1 MSMHDDFATT
11 PLSDLIPA
19 SDLHFPSRSGL
30 SAAFGALFDRGL
42 ALLALITLLPLFL
55 MTMALIF
62 LMEGRPLF
70 YAQTRVGKGGRPFRC
85 YKFRTMARDAEAR
98 LSRMLA
104 ADPVLRAE
112 WEQSHKLARDP
123 RVSCLG
129 AVLRKTSLD
138 ELPQFWNVLKGDMS
152 LVGPR
157 PITAAEMVLYGPHIA
172 AYLSLRPGLTGLWQI
187 SGRSGTSY
195 ADRVA
200 LDVRYCLTRSFRMD
214 LGILLRTVRV
224 VLTGHGAC

>member
-1 MSMHDDFATT
+1 
-11 PLSDLIPA
+11 
-19 SDLHFPSRSGL
+19 
-30 SAAFGALFDRGL
+30 
-42 ALLALITLLPLFL
+42 
-55 MTMALIF
+55 
-62 LMEGRPLF
+62 
-70 YAQTRVGKGGRPFRC
+70 
-85 YKFRTMARDAEAR
+85 
-98 LSRMLA
+98 
-104 ADPVLRAE
+104 
-112 WEQSHKLARDP
+112 HKLARDP